1 MFSNWADRLVFAYN
15 STKYT
20 ISEVFKL
27 ILISNLWYLSVQ
39 KSVTLLYFPV
49 LCQVVVLI
57 EYVSKYC
64 FHLDISTM
72 CLLRIQPWMRPTE
85 VYLLKLCVPLRRFSS
100 GEIRMT
106 AECLSK
112 ISLTLTFA
120 DTVIMY
126 MYSTYCNNLIYNN
139 NTVILS

>member
-1 MFSNWADRLVFAYN
+1 MFAHN

-72 CLLRIQPWMRPTE
+72 CLLRIQP
-85 VYLLKLCVPLRRFSS
+85 
-100 GEIRMT
+100 
-106 AECLSK
+106 
-112 ISLTLTFA
+112 
-120 DTVIMY
+120 
-126 MYSTYCNNLIYNN
+126 
-139 NTVILS
+139 